1 MGPQRRA
8 LTAPCIDVRIAPPF
22 RAAVRAAWLRAIARR
37 VLAAE
42 GVAGPAHLGIVVSD
56 DETVRGLNQRFLGL
70 DEPTDVLSFGLA
82 GTGEAPFA
90 LPPEEAAS
98 LGEIVI
104 AYPTALRQAE
114 EAGQAVEAEVARL
127 LVHGLLHLLGHD
139 HERPQDERVMRRRE
153 EEILTTLPISVGTFG
168 GLHSGL

>member
-1 MGPQRRA
+1 MAPQRRA
-8 LTAPCIDVRIAPPF
+8 LAAPRIDVRVAPAF

-42 GVAGPAHLGIVVSD
+42 GVAARANVGIAVAD

-82 GTGEAPFA
+82 ATDEAPFA
-90 LPPEEAAS
+90 LPPEEEAS
-98 LGEIVI
+98 LGEVVI

-114 EAGQAVEAEVARL
+114 QAGRPAEVEVAHL
-127 LVHGLLHLLGHD
+127 LVHGLLHLLGYD
-139 HERPQDERVMRRRE
+139 HERPEDKGAMRRRE
-153 EEILTTLPISVGTFG
+153 DEVLAGLPTTVGTFERLHG
-168 GLHSGL
+168 GL